1 METIDVCLLAGLS
14 ALVIKVNF
22 RLSAGELAI
31 RSLTS
36 GDNPRKLLVC
46 NSVAARHGIKAGN
59 RAIRLVDEV
68 PRSEGYPLREQ
79 NISRRVVF

>member
-1 METIDVCLLAGLS
+1 MAGLS

-31 RSLTS
+31 RSLT
-36 GDNPRKLLVC
+36 GGEDPHKLLVC
-46 NSVAARHGIKAGN
+46 NFMAARHGIKAGN

-68 PRSEGYPLREQ
+68 VPRSEGYPLGEQ